1 MSAYLKWASLASHWN
16 SLPDLWEHAGMLPQ
30 PEENFNRDP
39 HGLYQRVSSIDPDLA
54 VRPATSLYM

>member
-1 MSAYLKWASLASHWN
+1 
-16 SLPDLWEHAGMLPQ
+16 MLPQ